1 MANPTSLS
9 GLCCFRARFFY
20 LPLACP
26 LSPRHRHTAA
36 LGAEMINLTGLA
48 PLCPLAWP
56 GFIGLLCLRCF
67 CSCCSFPLRAL
78 ALFWLQQQQLFTL
91 FICHIRRRRQEE
103 LGEGTPCLSMQV
115 CVRVCVC
122 ECVNT
127 SLMHKQKQAGSS
139 LAASCQKEERKVPN
153 LISARELLVRELETF
168 PLCRALKKVKAL
180 FKFFMAPL
188 HLQRAE
194 VISPRKRYVY

>member
-1 MANPTSLS
+1 MPSL
-9 GLCCFRARFFY
+9 LLFLLL
-20 LPLACP
+20 LPSPCSCLILA
-26 LSPRHRHTAA
+26 TAA
-36 LGAEMINLTGLA
+36 AVVHFIHLPHTEKAPGGAGGRDAVPEHA
-48 PLCPLAWP
+48 
-56 GFIGLLCLRCF
+56 
-67 CSCCSFPLRAL
+67 SVRA
-78 ALFWLQQQQLFTL
+78 
-91 FICHIRRRRQEE
+91 C
-103 LGEGTPCLSMQV
+103 
-115 CVRVCVC
+115 VCVC

>member
-1 MANPTSLS
+1 MEKAPGGAGGREAVPEHASV
-9 GLCCFRARFFY
+9 RA
-20 LPLACP
+20 
-26 LSPRHRHTAA
+26 
-36 LGAEMINLTGLA
+36 
-48 PLCPLAWP
+48 
-56 GFIGLLCLRCF
+56 
-67 CSCCSFPLRAL
+67 
-78 ALFWLQQQQLFTL
+78 
-91 FICHIRRRRQEE
+91 
-103 LGEGTPCLSMQV
+103 
-115 CVRVCVC
+115 CVC

-168 PLCRALKKVKAL
+168 PLSRALKKVKAL